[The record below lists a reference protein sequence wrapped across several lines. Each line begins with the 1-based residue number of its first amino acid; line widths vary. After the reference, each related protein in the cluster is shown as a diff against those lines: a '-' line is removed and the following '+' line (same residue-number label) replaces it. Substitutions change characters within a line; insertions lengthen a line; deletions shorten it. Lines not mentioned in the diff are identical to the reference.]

1 MNMSVSCIGIQ
12 TVAVHTDAFN
22 VNVAMPPQRFQTDD
36 AGGDKKQND
45 DYATAKES
53 IQPYSAC
60 FILTW
65 QTA

>member
-1 MNMSVSCIGIQ
+1 MNLSVSCIGIQ

-22 VNVAMPPQRFQTDD
+22 VKVVVLLQSFQTDD
-36 AGGDKKQND
+36 GKGDKTQND
-45 DYATAKES
+45 DCATIEES
-53 IQPYSAC
+53 IQLYSAC

>member
-1 MNMSVSCIGIQ
+1 
-12 TVAVHTDAFN
+12 VAVHTAAFN
-22 VNVAMPPQRFQTDD
+22 VKVVMPQQSFQTED
-36 AGGDKKQND
+36 AKGDKTQND
-45 DYATAKES
+45 DCATAEES